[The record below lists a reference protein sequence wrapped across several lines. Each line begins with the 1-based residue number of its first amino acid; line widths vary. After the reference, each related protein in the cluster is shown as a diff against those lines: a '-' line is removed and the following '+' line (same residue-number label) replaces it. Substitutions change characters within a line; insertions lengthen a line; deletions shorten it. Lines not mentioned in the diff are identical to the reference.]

1 MTRSGS
7 NGSRRPSRTL
17 LLIAIAVLLAALAVE
32 SFLLYQ
38 ERAAQRAARAQSGR
52 LLSTFL
58 ASDTTQTPEGRGVYV
73 RLQNV
78 RFMWSDKVWVDAD
91 DMAVRAAPVRG
102 TVVDFDDLN
111 SFVLAIQQ
119 SGVLV
124 HAEVLEGMLNESVF
138 NYPESKLR
146 DLKVTLAREDVRYAV
161 KMSGRVNVVA
171 WIPFSMVAFL
181 SIDDATNTLVMQVDR
196 LKVFGFLPA
205 TKLVRWTPFHL
216 DRLIT
221 MPPNQSLRIDGNRI
235 MIKPFGL
242 FPPPRVTGRM
252 SGVTVDRSGIL
263 LRFAGAPIP
272 APQSGGRNYVYLRGG
287 TSRFGNFGMVDTDVL
302 IQDGQ
307 PADRFAFSLQHYA
320 SLIPKSDVQVHDT
333 KSVRVVMPDYR

>member
-1 MTRSGS
+1 M
-7 NGSRRPSRTL
+7 L
-17 LLIAIAVLLAALAVE
+17 AVCAIVVLLAIVAAE

-38 ERAAQRAARAQSGR
+38 DRAAQRAIRAQSGR
-52 LLSTFL
+52 LLTQFL
-58 ASDTTQTPEGRGVYV
+58 AGDTTQTPEGRGVYV

-78 RFMWSDKVWVDAD
+78 RFKWSDKVWVDAD
-91 DMAVRAAPVRG
+91 NMAVRAVPVRG
-102 TVVDFDDLN
+102 NVVDFDDLN

-124 HAEVLEGMLNESVF
+124 HPEVLEGMLNESVF
-138 NYPESKLR
+138 NYPESRLR
-146 DLKVTLAREDVRYAV
+146 DLRVTLAKEDVAYAI

-181 SIDDATNTLVMQVDR
+181 SVDRATNTLVMTVNR

-242 FPPPRVTGRM
+242 FPPPRVTGRI
-252 SGVTVDRSGIL
+252 SGVTVDGSGIL
-263 LRFAGAPIP
+263 LHFAGAPIP
-272 APQSGGRNYVYLRGG
+272 APQSAARNYVYLRGG

-320 SLIPKSDVQVHDT
+320 SMIPHSEVEVHDT